1 MRRSLNR
8 YSFRRSVVILLCILV
23 VFYIMATVYG
33 YYSWQACSQE
43 REKLDERLSLYEKK
57 VYVAAKKLSKG
68 TILSEDL
75 LDWQIRYSDYAQDKF
90 ISEDDFGK
98 SLSLD
103 IEEGTCLMDFMVCST
118 ESNTRMFYLEE
129 VDVPKHVQEGDRVD
143 IRIRYGNAE
152 EYIVLS
158 DKIVVNLQEEHGMVL
173 CLTEEEF
180 LLISSAI
187 IDTELFRPAKLYV
200 VEYPEYE
207 SVENSPATYIANQDV
222 LLLLGREK
230 TEGESRAALE
240 QRLLQN

>member
-1 MRRSLNR
+1 MRRSFNR
-8 YSFRRSVVILLCILV
+8 YSCRRSVVIVSCILFI
-23 VFYIMATVYG
+23 FYIMATVYG

-43 REKLDERLSLYEKK
+43 REKLDEQLSLYEKK
-57 VYVAAKKLSKG
+57 VYVAAKKLPKA

-103 IEEGTCLMDFMVCST
+103 IEEGTCLMDFMVCSL
-118 ESNTRMFYLEE
+118 ESNTRMFFLEE
-129 VDVPKHVQEGDRVD
+129 VEVPKHVQAGDRVD

-158 DKIVVNLQEEHGMVL
+158 DKIVFNPQEEHGMVL

-180 LLISSAI
+180 LLVSSAI
-187 IDTELFRPAKLYV
+187 IDTEFFRSAKLYV